1 MSTPE
6 ENAAYHKA
14 LAILG
19 QQHGR
24 IYELHD
30 RIFSEG
36 EPGDKVYFIVS
47 GSVNVFIGGGMN
59 RRELWTLVPGDIF
72 GEMALLDQLERTA
85 SVEAGSRTHVVALD
99 RDRFNHL
106 IGKHPILAQKVIE
119 LMGQRMRKMDAQFK
133 IECGYVKGQQMG
145 QFLKTFEFASIYAN
159 EVDDPQKL
167 APMDTLPEA

>member
-1 MSTPE
+1 MSTPA
-6 ENAAYHKA
+6 ENEAYRSA
-14 LAILG
+14 LAFLG

-24 IYELHD
+24 IYELHN

-47 GSVNVFIGGGMN
+47 GTVNVFIGSGMN
-59 RRELWTLVPGDIF
+59 RRELWTLNPGDIF

-99 RDRFNHL
+99 RDMFNHL
-106 IGKHPILAQKVIE
+106 IGKYPILAQKVIE

-133 IECGYVKGQQMG
+133 IESGYVKGQQMG
-145 QFLKTFEFASIYAN
+145 QFLKTFEFTSIYAS
-159 EVDDPQKL
+159 ETDDPKKL
-167 APMDTLPEA
+167 GPLDTLPEA